1 MNNRLRRLRQ
11 VMAEKDLDAFLV
23 STPENRRY
31 VSGFTGSAGYLLVTQ
46 AQALLATDFRYIEQA
61 TGQSPDFQVIRVGR
75 NWNWFLEQ
83 SQAMAFNKVGFEG
96 QNVTVSSYN
105 ALIEAL
111 QASDQ
116 ANKPSLIATSG
127 VIETLRAVKEPGE
140 LMLLQR
146 AIDISDKALKVIVP
160 TIKPGETEREIAWRL
175 EKAMREFGADAP
187 SFDTI
192 VAAGPNG
199 AMPHH
204 RPSDRPVQA
213 GEPVVIDMGARLN
226 GYCSDI
232 TRTICVGEPDE
243 MFRKIYDYV
252 LGAQLTAIATIKPGM
267 TGGEGDGMARQV
279 IDKAGHGETFG
290 HSLGHGIGLAVH
302 ESPWVGPNAANV
314 LEENMVFSVEPG
326 IYITGWGGVRIEDLV
341 ALESSGAR
349 VLSKA
354 RK

>member
-1 MNNRLRRLRQ
+1 
-11 VMAEKDLDAFLV
+11 MAEKDLDAFLV

-46 AQALLATDFRYIEQA
+46 QQALLATDFRYVEQA
-61 TGQSPDFQVIRVGR
+61 TGQAPGFQVIRVGR
-75 NWNWFLEQ
+75 NFTWFLEQ
-83 SQAMAFNKVGFEG
+83 TAKLGVNKVGFES
-96 QNVTVSSYN
+96 QNVTVAAYS
-105 ALIEAL
+105 AMTEAV
-111 QASDQ
+111 QASTLAQ
-116 ANKPSLIATSG
+116 KPSLMAISG
-127 VIETLRAVKEPGE
+127 VIETLRAVKELEE
-140 LMLLQR
+140 LVVLQK
-146 AIDISDKALKVIVP
+146 AIDISDKALAVVVP
-160 TIKPGETEREIAWRL
+160 TIKPGETEREVAWRL

-199 AMPHH
+199 AMPQH
-204 RPSDRPVQA
+204 RPSDRPIQA
-213 GEPVVIDMGARLN
+213 SEPVVIDMGARLN

-252 LGAQLTAIATIKPGM
+252 LGAQLTAIATIRPGM
-267 TGGEGDGMARQV
+267 TGGEGDSLARQV
-279 IDKAGHGETFG
+279 LDKTGHGETFG

-302 ESPWVGPNAANV
+302 ESPWVAPNSTNN